1 MWLLLW
7 DEYCAPDACGYQF
20 NRVVSRMFQITS
32 DPRPAGNTKKMSD
45 SEIPQ
50 GDGQPVKV
58 YLDLLRIRMD
68 TEDYRLLLRVVEP
81 VLKALDEERLSSL
94 DFALDSSGDEL
105 PPQVRDE
112 AALVIA
118 TAVTG
123 RLDNEVV
130 EIDVDETGP
139 VRIVTDATT
148 ASDPVRLGEI
158 ADYIRE
164 RHQQT
169 EELRGIAE
177 VSGLPTDF

>member
-1 MWLLLW
+1 
-7 DEYCAPDACGYQF
+7 
-20 NRVVSRMFQITS
+20 
-32 DPRPAGNTKKMSD
+32 MSD
-45 SEIPQ
+45 SEIPP
-50 GDGQPVKV
+50 DGRPVDV

-81 VLKALDEERLSSL
+81 VLRAIDEQRLSTLDLALDGGET
-94 DFALDSSGDEL
+94 DAL
-105 PPQVRDE
+105 PQEIRDE

-123 RLDNEVV
+123 RLDNEVI
-130 EIDVDETGP
+130 ELHVDETGP
-139 VRIVTDATT
+139 VRVVTDAAT

-164 RHQQT
+164 RHRQN